1 MFLNFVSFFFGT
13 DEKMSTNGNGAVNIS
28 LNRKAS
34 LASTGINAKSNL
46 LTKTNLS
53 TLVVDYTIMFSFSR
67 STNNNNCKRRYDY
80 CYL

>member
-1 MFLNFVSFFFGT
+1 MRVNGGGGGSAAYNSLNV
-13 DEKMSTNGNGAVNIS
+13 

-53 TLVVDYTIMFSFSR
+53 TLVVDYKRMFSFANG
-67 STNNNNCKRRYDY
+67 TNTDCKRRYDY